1 MTANVTA
8 VLLWIRKKNLRAG
21 RIRSDFTIS
30 LVVLL
35 CSIEASLLNTKICW
49 LKVIHLGSCH
59 QSLLLSIAKRGPT
72 HFEITLFCVLFSKL
86 HLQNFFA
93 SKSISICTTFCST
106 PFWAVFTVGG
116 PSIQNEK
123 RKKGTK
129 NGFLLHI
136 IVIWFWAPP
145 LRWTQEVYALWCK
158 LPPILW
164 LDGVN
169 MEFLIKFL
177 SSLENF

>member
-1 MTANVTA
+1 MDDSKCNSCSFVDQ
-8 VLLWIRKKNLRAG
+8 KKNLRAG

-35 CSIEASLLNTKICW
+35 CSIEASLNTKICW

-59 QSLLLSIAKRGPT
+59 QPLLSIAKRGPT

-116 PSIQNEK
+116 PYTK
-123 RKKGTK
+123 WKKK
-129 NGFLLHI
+129 ERYKKWLPVAYNSYLILS
-136 IVIWFWAPP
+136 PP

-164 LDGVN
+164 VDGVN

-177 SSLENF
+177 WSLENF